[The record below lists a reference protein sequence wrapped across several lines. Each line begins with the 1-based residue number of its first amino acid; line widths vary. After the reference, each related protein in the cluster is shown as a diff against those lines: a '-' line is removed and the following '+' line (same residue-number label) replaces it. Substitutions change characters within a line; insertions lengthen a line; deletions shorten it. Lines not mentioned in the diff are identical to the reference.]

1 MGTMDRIK
9 NEAEDLAGKAKETVG
24 KIVGDDEKVA
34 EGRKDQASAGV
45 KNAGEDVKDAASNA
59 KDAAKDALGPPAIRN
74 GSSGVR
80 PARDITVPI
89 TLRGSLSW
97 PCGWFCWLLRSSQ
110 PSSDSGRR
118 RSGCSSSRSSCSSW
132 APSAR

>member
-59 KDAAKDALGPPAIRN
+59 KDAAKDALGSCAAGGRARTREPARPRF
-74 GSSGVR
+74 GTARAGYVR
-80 PARDITVPI
+80 PETSP
-89 TLRGSLSW
+89 
-97 PCGWFCWLLRSSQ
+97 FRS
-110 PSSDSGRR
+110 P
-118 RSGCSSSRSSCSSW
+118 
-132 APSAR
+132 